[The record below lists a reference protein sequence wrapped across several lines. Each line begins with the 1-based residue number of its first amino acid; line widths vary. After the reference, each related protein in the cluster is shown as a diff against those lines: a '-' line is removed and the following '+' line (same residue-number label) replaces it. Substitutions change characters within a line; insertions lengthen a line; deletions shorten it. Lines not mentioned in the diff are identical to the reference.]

1 MKFLCDENFKKR
13 LVNVL
18 NALGHDA
25 TRSPVGDSDEEVY
38 ARSLKESRIILSN
51 DTDFL
56 DIAKFPLKR
65 TPGRVV
71 FLVYPATFELQH
83 ERMDVLLAEF
93 PNPKKFK
100 GRLIELETATIVA
113 RDK

>member
-18 NALGHDA
+18 KALGHDA
-25 TRSPVGDSDEEVY
+25 TRSPIGDSDEEVY
-38 ARSLKESRIILSN
+38 ARSVEESRIILSN

-56 DIAKFPLKR
+56 DIVKFPLKR
-65 TPGRVV
+65 TPGRVI
-71 FLVYPATFELQH
+71 FLVSPATFEHQR
-83 ERMDVLLAEF
+83 ERMEALLAQF
-93 PNPKKFK
+93 PIPKKYK
-100 GRLIELETATIVA
+100 GRLIELETDIITA

>member
-1 MKFLCDENFKKR
+1 M
-13 LVNVL
+13 L

-25 TRSPVGDSDEEVY
+25 TRSSVGDSDDAVY

-56 DIAKFPLKR
+56 DIVKFPLKR

-71 FLVYPATFELQH
+71 FLIDPATFDLQR
-83 ERMDVLLAEF
+83 ERMEVLLAQF
-93 PNPKKFK
+93 PIPKKFK
-100 GRLIELETATIVA
+100 GRLIELENDTISA

>member
-1 MKFLCDENFKKR
+1 VKFLCDENFKKR

-18 NALGHDA
+18 SALGHDA
-25 TRSPVGDSDEEVY
+25 VRSPVGDSDEEVY
-38 ARSLKESRIILSN
+38 VRSLRESRIILSN

-56 DIAKFPLKR
+56 DTAKFPLKR

-71 FLVYPATFELQH
+71 FLVYPATFEHQR
-83 ERMDVLLAEF
+83 ERMEVLLTEF
-93 PNPKKFK
+93 PTPKKLK
-100 GRLIELETATIVA
+100 GRLIELENDTISA

>member
-1 MKFLCDENFKKR
+1 MCDENFKKR

-18 NALGHDA
+18 RALGHDA
-25 TRSPVGDSDEEVY
+25 VRSPIGDEDEEVY

-56 DIAKFPLKR
+56 DTVKFPLKT

-71 FLVYPATFELQH
+71 FLVYPATFEHQR

-93 PNPKKFK
+93 PIPKKFK
-100 GRLIELETATIVA
+100 GRLVELENDSITA
-113 RDK
+113 RNK

>member
-25 TRSPVGDSDEEVY
+25 TRSPVGDSDDEVY

-56 DIAKFPLKR
+56 DIVKFPLKR

-71 FLVYPATFELQH
+71 FLVYPATFEHQR
-83 ERMDVLLAEF
+83 ERMDVLLAQF
-93 PNPKKFK
+93 PIPKKYK
-100 GRLIELETATIVA
+100 GRLIELENDVITA

>member
-1 MKFLCDENFKKR
+1 VKFLCDENFKKR

-18 NALGHDA
+18 GALGHDA
-25 TRSPVGDSDEEVY
+25 TRSPVGDSDDEVY

-56 DIAKFPLKR
+56 DTIKFPLKR

-71 FLVYPATFELQH
+71 FLVSPATFEFQR
-83 ERMDVLLAEF
+83 ERMEVLLAQF
-93 PNPKKFK
+93 PVPKKFK
-100 GRLIELETATIVA
+100 GRLIELETDIIST